1 MRQRQAIFVV
11 VLVALASAGKTAHA
25 QGAWVGDTGALDLS
39 LDYNLGISSKV
50 VCDDTCGPGGA
61 DEFPDGGTTT
71 HQFTIGAEY
80 TPIQSLA
87 VTLSVPIVML
97 KYTGDKT
104 MYMHPAG
111 GSYDDG
117 DLHTTLTDLRA
128 GARYQVLDEPVAIA
142 PHLAFS
148 IPLADYET
156 IGNTVAGR
164 HLKMA
169 HAGIGVGKILGE
181 ATYLHLLYEF
191 TLAEKYDETEDTA
204 KHSQNRSDLAFT
216 VGHKLMDFRLDIHA
230 DLNVRRTHGGVNFS
244 EFAGLSMS
252 EQDFHDAILD
262 EDLLLAGGGV
272 GYQVTNALNVS
283 LSARIFLSGVN
294 TQNASVFALG
304 LEYSPL

>member
-11 VLVALASAGKTAHA
+11 VLVALASAGDDAHA
-25 QGAWVGDTGALDLS
+25 QAWVGDTGALDLS

-50 VCDDTCGPGGA
+50 VCDDTCLGDS

-80 TPIQSLA
+80 VPIRALA
-87 VTLSVPIVML
+87 VNLSVPIAML

-104 MYMHPAG
+104 MYPHAG
-111 GSYDDG
+111 GGTYDDG

-128 GARYQVLDEPVAIA
+128 GVRYQILDEPIALA

-156 IGNTVAGR
+156 VGNTVAGR
-164 HLKMA
+164 HLKMV
-169 HAGIGVGKILGE
+169 HAGLGVGTILGD
-181 ATYLHLLYEF
+181 AAYIHLLYEF
-191 TLAEKYDETEDTA
+191 TLAEKYDRTEDTA

-216 VGHKLMDFRLDIHA
+216 IGYKLLDYRLDIHA
-230 DLNVRRTHGGVNFS
+230 DANVRRTHGGVNFS
-244 EFAGLSMS
+244 EFASGSLSADEIMY
-252 EQDFHDAILD
+252 HDAILD

-272 GYQVTNALNVS
+272 GYQLTNALNLS
-283 LSARIFLSGVN
+283 LSARLFLSGAN

>member
-11 VLVALASAGKTAHA
+11 VLVALASAGGAAHA
-25 QGAWVGDTGALDLS
+25 QGAWVGDTGALDLG

-50 VCDDTCGPGGA
+50 VCDDVCGPMNA

-80 TPIQSLA
+80 TPIQALA
-87 VTLSVPIVML
+87 VNLSVPIVML
-97 KYTGDKT
+97 KYTGSQT
-104 MYMHPAG
+104 MYPHPG
-111 GSYDDG
+111 GGEYDDG
-117 DLHTTLTDLRA
+117 KLHTTLTDLRA

-156 IGNTVAGR
+156 VGNTVAGR

-169 HAGIGVGKILGE
+169 HVGLGVGKIIGD

-191 TLAEKYDETEDTA
+191 TLAEKYDRTEDTA

-216 VGHKLMDFRLDIHA
+216 VGHKLLDFRLDIHA

-244 EFAGLSMS
+244 EISGLTPS
-252 EQDFHDAILD
+252 EIEFHDAILD
-262 EDLLLAGGGV
+262 EDLLLAGGGL
-272 GYQVTNALNVS
+272 GYQLTNALNVS

-304 LEYSPL
+304 VEYSPL

>member
-11 VLVALASAGKTAHA
+11 VIVALASAGDAHA

-50 VCDDTCGPGGA
+50 VCGDVCNGDDDDFLDA
-61 DEFPDGGTTT
+61 GTTT

-80 TPIQSLA
+80 APIRALA

-97 KYTGDKT
+97 KYTGDLSLYPHT
-104 MYMHPAG
+104 PAG

-117 DLHTTLTDLRA
+117 NFHTTLTDLRA
-128 GARYQVLDEPVAIA
+128 GARYQILDEPVALA

-164 HLKMA
+164 HLKMV
-169 HAGIGVGKILGE
+169 HAGLGVGTILGD
-181 ATYLHLLYEF
+181 ATYIHLLYEF
-191 TLAEKYDETEDTA
+191 TLAEKYDENDDTA

-216 VGHKLMDFRLDIHA
+216 VGHKLLDFKLDIHA
-230 DLNVRRTHGGVNFS
+230 DVNVRRTHGGVKFS
-244 EFAGLSMS
+244 EFPDLSANEIMY
-252 EQDFHDAILD
+252 HDAILD

-272 GYQVTNALNVS
+272 GYQVTNAFNVS
-283 LSARIFLSGVN
+283 LSARVFLSGAN
-294 TQNASVFALG
+294 TQNANVFALG